1 MRLTISILVSGK
13 SPELKKCL
21 DSVKELMGQ
30 IDAELILTDTGCDEE
45 TKELLK
51 QYTTHIISFNWCD
64 DFAAARNV
72 GLKEASG
79 EWFLFLD
86 DDEWFD
92 DVQPFVDFFTSREY
106 KNYQQA
112 AYYVRNYLDYSGKQY
127 RQSLVSRM
135 IRLEEQ
141 THFEGK
147 IHEALT
153 PINGNCKLID
163 GFVHHYGYVNTD
175 QSKVLQKH
183 KRNFKI
189 LQEMKEAEPLNLKW
203 SMYLIQEFCIVADGE
218 KVVKEA
224 KEALKKMGESADPFH
239 QYLKGIFHGSE
250 LVGQYL
256 QKKYDEVI
264 YEAKIMGEN
273 HPEIVRLTRDIYAA
287 LSAKEIGD
295 YETMFSYVSSYF
307 QIYEQWK
314 NKEYNEQMAVLEQ
327 GLFLISESVSEE
339 KYRLMSL
346 LSLLSTIYTGKEQE
360 KIEIHKQTVKMQYL
374 NLIERNADFLYLDKD
389 MNEIIKHHM
398 IDVEEELLQL
408 DISQWMAQVKVI
420 ISSLEAFEKRK
431 VVLDAVKTKKDIRY
445 AYFEKEYQN
454 CYLQQKEVSKS
465 VEQVGNTLFL
475 FALSQIE
482 YAELVFKESA
492 LQEIDETLPQEVKGA
507 LYLSRALLNEDGE
520 QISIIRNLRKAVAE
534 YSVLASWIKIY
545 IDKSV
550 IREEKDG

>member
-1 MRLTISILVSGK
+1 MLLTISILVSGK

-21 DSVKELMGQ
+21 DSVQALMNHL
-30 IDAELILTDTGCDEE
+30 DAELILTDTGCDEE
-45 TKELLK
+45 IKELLK
-51 QYTTHIISFNWCD
+51 QYTSHIIPFSWCD

-92 DVQPFVDFFTSREY
+92 DVTPFVEFFSSGEY

-112 AYYVRNYLDYSGKQY
+112 AYYVRNYSDYSGKQY

-147 IHEALT
+147 IHESLI
-153 PINGNCKLID
+153 PVDGKCKLID

-183 KRNFKI
+183 ERNLKI
-189 LQEMKEAEPLNLKW
+189 LQKMKEEEPLNLKW
-203 SMYLIQEFCIVADGE
+203 PMYLIQEHCVVLNGE
-218 KVVKEA
+218 MVLKEA
-224 KEALKKMGESADPFH
+224 EEALTKMEESAELFQ
-239 QYLKGIFHGSE
+239 QYLRGIFLASE
-250 LVGQYL
+250 LVGLYL
-256 QKKYDEVI
+256 QKQYEEVI
-264 YEAKIMGEN
+264 HEAQMMGEN
-273 HPEIVRLTRDIYAA
+273 HPEIVRLTRDIYVA

-295 YETMFSYVSSYF
+295 YETLFSYVSSYF
-307 QIYEQWK
+307 QVYEEWK
-314 NKEYNEQMAVLEQ
+314 NKEYNEQTAVLEQ
-327 GLFLISESVSEE
+327 GLFLISESVDKE
-339 KYRLMSL
+339 KLFLMSQ
-346 LSLLSTIYTGKEQE
+346 LSLISAIHTGKEHE
-360 KIEIHKQTVKMQYL
+360 KVEIHKQIVKTQYM
-374 NLIERNADFLYLDKD
+374 NLIEKNADFLYLDKD
-389 MNEIIKHHM
+389 MNEIIKHRM
-398 IDVEEELLQL
+398 IDVEDELLQL
-408 DISQWMAQVKVI
+408 DIAQWMAQVKVLI
-420 ISSLEAFEKRK
+420 HSLDAFEKRRAL
-431 VVLDAVKTKKDIRY
+431 LDAIKTKNDIRY

-454 CYLQQKEVSKS
+454 CYLEQKEVPKN

-482 YAELVFKESA
+482 YAEYVFKENV

-534 YSVLASWIKIY
+534 YSILAPWIKVY
-545 IDKSV
+545 IDKSM
-550 IREEKDG
+550 IGEERDG

>member
-1 MRLTISILVSGK
+1 MLLTISILVSGK

-21 DSVKELMGQ
+21 DSVQALMNHL
-30 IDAELILTDTGCDEE
+30 DAELILTDTGCDEE
-45 TKELLK
+45 IKELLK
-51 QYTTHIISFNWCD
+51 QYTSHIIPFSWCD

-92 DVQPFVDFFTSREY
+92 DVTPFVEFFSSGEY

-112 AYYVRNYLDYSGKQY
+112 AYYVRNYSDYSGKQY

-147 IHEALT
+147 IHESLT
-153 PINGNCKLID
+153 PINGNCKLIE

-183 KRNFKI
+183 ERNLKI
-189 LQEMKEAEPLNLKW
+189 LQEMKEKEPFNLKW
-203 SMYLIQEFCIVADGE
+203 PMHLIQEYCVVLNGE
-218 KVVKEA
+218 MVLKEA
-224 KEALKKMGESADPFH
+224 EEALTKMEESEKPFQ
-239 QYLKGIFHGSE
+239 QYLRGIFLASE
-250 LVGQYL
+250 LVGLYL
-256 QKKYDEVI
+256 QKKYEEVI
-264 YEAKIMGEN
+264 QEAKMMGKN
-273 HPEIVRLTRDIYAA
+273 HPEIVRLTRDIYVA

-307 QIYEQWK
+307 QVYEEWK
-314 NKEYNEQMAVLEQ
+314 NKEYDEQTAVLEQ
-327 GLFLISESVSEE
+327 GLFLISESVDKE
-339 KYRLMSL
+339 KLFLMSK
-346 LSLLSTIYTGKEQE
+346 LSLISAIHTGKEHE
-360 KIEIHKQTVKMQYL
+360 KIEIHKQTVKTQYR
-374 NLIERNADFLYLDKD
+374 NLIEKNADFLYLDED
-389 MNEIIKHHM
+389 MNEIIRHHM
-398 IDVEEELLQL
+398 IDVEDELLQL
-408 DISQWMAQVKVI
+408 DIAQWMAQVKVLI
-420 ISSLEAFEKRK
+420 HSLDAFEKRRAL
-431 VVLDAVKTKKDIRY
+431 LDAIKTKNDIRY

-454 CYLQQKEVSKS
+454 CYLEQKEVPKN

-482 YAELVFKESA
+482 YAEYVFKENV

-534 YSVLASWIKIY
+534 YSILAPWIKVY
-545 IDKSV
+545 IDKSM
-550 IREEKDG
+550 IGEERDG

>member
-1 MRLTISILVSGK
+1 MLLTISILVSGK

-21 DSVKELMGQ
+21 DSVQALMNHL
-30 IDAELILTDTGCDEE
+30 DAELILTDTGCDEE
-45 TKELLK
+45 IKELLK
-51 QYTTHIISFNWCD
+51 QYTSHIIPFSWCD

-92 DVQPFVDFFTSREY
+92 DVTPFVEFFSSGEY

-112 AYYVRNYLDYSGKQY
+112 AYYVRNYSDYSGKQY

-147 IHEALT
+147 IHESLI
-153 PINGNCKLID
+153 PVDGKCKLID

-183 KRNFKI
+183 ERNLKI
-189 LQEMKEAEPLNLKW
+189 LQKMKEEEPLNLKW
-203 SMYLIQEFCIVADGE
+203 PMYLIQEHCVVLNGE
-218 KVVKEA
+218 MVLKEA
-224 KEALKKMGESADPFH
+224 EEALTKMEESAELFQ
-239 QYLKGIFHGSE
+239 QYLRGIFLASE
-250 LVGQYL
+250 LVGLYL
-256 QKKYDEVI
+256 QKQYEEVI
-264 YEAKIMGEN
+264 HEAQMMGEN
-273 HPEIVRLTRDIYAA
+273 HPEIVRLTRDIYVA

-295 YETMFSYVSSYF
+295 YETLFSYVSSYF
-307 QIYEQWK
+307 QVYEEWK
-314 NKEYNEQMAVLEQ
+314 NKEYNEQTAVLEQ
-327 GLFLISESVSEE
+327 GLFLISESVDKE
-339 KYRLMSL
+339 KLFLMSQ
-346 LSLLSTIYTGKEQE
+346 LSLISAIHTGKEHE
-360 KIEIHKQTVKMQYL
+360 KVEIHKQIVKTQYM
-374 NLIERNADFLYLDKD
+374 NLIEKNADFLYLDKD
-389 MNEIIKHHM
+389 MNEIIKHRM
-398 IDVEEELLQL
+398 IDVEDELLQL
-408 DISQWMAQVKVI
+408 DIAQWMAQVKVLI
-420 ISSLEAFEKRK
+420 HSLDAFEKRRAL
-431 VVLDAVKTKKDIRY
+431 LDAIKTKNDIRY

-454 CYLQQKEVSKS
+454 CYLEQKEVPKN

-482 YAELVFKESA
+482 YAEYVFKENV

-520 QISIIRNLRKAVAE
+520 QISKIRNLRKAVAE
-534 YSVLASWIKIY
+534 YSILAPWIKVY
-545 IDKSV
+545 IDKSM
-550 IREEKDG
+550 IGEERDG

>member
-1 MRLTISILVSGK
+1 MLLTISILVSGK

-21 DSVKELMGQ
+21 DSVQALMNHL
-30 IDAELILTDTGCDEE
+30 DAELILTDTGCDEE
-45 TKELLK
+45 IKELLK
-51 QYTTHIISFNWCD
+51 QYTSHIIPFSWCD

-92 DVQPFVDFFTSREY
+92 DVTPFVEFFSSGEY

-112 AYYVRNYLDYSGKQY
+112 AYYVRNYSDYSGKQY

-147 IHEALT
+147 IHESLT
-153 PINGNCKLID
+153 PINGNCKLIE

-183 KRNFKI
+183 ERNLKI
-189 LQEMKEAEPLNLKW
+189 LQEMKEKQPFNLKW
-203 SMYLIQEFCIVADGE
+203 PMHLIQEYCVVLNGE
-218 KVVKEA
+218 MVLKEA
-224 KEALKKMGESADPFH
+224 EEALTKMEESAELFQ
-239 QYLKGIFHGSE
+239 QYLRGIFLASE
-250 LVGQYL
+250 LVGLYL
-256 QKKYDEVI
+256 QKKYEEVI
-264 YEAKIMGEN
+264 QEAKMMGKN
-273 HPEIVRLTRDIYAA
+273 HPEIVRLTRDIYVA

-307 QIYEQWK
+307 QVYEEWK
-314 NKEYNEQMAVLEQ
+314 NKEYDEQTAVLEQ
-327 GLFLISESVSEE
+327 GLFLISESVDKE
-339 KYRLMSL
+339 KLFLMSK
-346 LSLLSTIYTGKEQE
+346 LSLISAIHTGKEHE
-360 KIEIHKQTVKMQYL
+360 KIEIHKQTVKTQYR
-374 NLIERNADFLYLDKD
+374 NLIEKNADFLYLDED
-389 MNEIIKHHM
+389 MNEIIRHHM
-398 IDVEEELLQL
+398 IDVEDELLQL
-408 DISQWMAQVKVI
+408 DIAQWMAQVKVLI
-420 ISSLEAFEKRK
+420 HSLDSFEKRK
-431 VVLDAVKTKKDIRY
+431 AILDAIKTKNDIRY

-454 CYLQQKEVSKS
+454 CFLEQKKVSKS

-482 YAELVFKESA
+482 YAEYVFKENV

-534 YSVLASWIKIY
+534 YSMLAPWIKVY
-545 IDKSV
+545 IGNSM
-550 IREEKDG
+550 IGEERDG

>member
-1 MRLTISILVSGK
+1 MLLTISILVSGK

-21 DSVKELMGQ
+21 DSVQALMNHL
-30 IDAELILTDTGCDEE
+30 DAELILTDTGCDEE
-45 TKELLK
+45 IKELLK
-51 QYTTHIISFNWCD
+51 QYTSHIIPFSWCD

-92 DVQPFVDFFTSREY
+92 DVTPFVEFFSSGEY

-112 AYYVRNYLDYSGKQY
+112 AYYVRNYSDYSGKQY

-147 IHEALT
+147 IHESLT
-153 PINGNCKLID
+153 PINGNCKLIE

-183 KRNFKI
+183 ERNLKI
-189 LQEMKEAEPLNLKW
+189 LQEMKEKEPFNLKW
-203 SMYLIQEFCIVADGE
+203 PMHLIQEYCVVLNGE
-218 KVVKEA
+218 MVLKEA
-224 KEALKKMGESADPFH
+224 EEALTKMEESEKPFQ
-239 QYLKGIFHGSE
+239 QYLRGIFLASE
-250 LVGQYL
+250 LVGLYL
-256 QKKYDEVI
+256 QKKYEEVI
-264 YEAKIMGEN
+264 QEAKMMGKN
-273 HPEIVRLTRDIYAA
+273 HPEIVRLTRDIYVA

-307 QIYEQWK
+307 QVYEEWK
-314 NKEYNEQMAVLEQ
+314 NKEYDEQTAVLEQ
-327 GLFLISESVSEE
+327 GLFLISESVDKE
-339 KYRLMSL
+339 KLFLMSK
-346 LSLLSTIYTGKEQE
+346 LSLISAIHTGKEHE
-360 KIEIHKQTVKMQYL
+360 KIEIHKQTVKTQYR
-374 NLIERNADFLYLDKD
+374 NLIEKNADFLYLDED
-389 MNEIIKHHM
+389 MNEIIRHHM
-398 IDVEEELLQL
+398 IDVEDELLQL
-408 DISQWMAQVKVI
+408 DIAQWMAQVKVLI
-420 ISSLEAFEKRK
+420 HSLDSFEKRK
-431 VVLDAVKTKKDIRY
+431 AILDAIKTKNDIRY

-454 CYLQQKEVSKS
+454 CYLEQKEVPKN

-482 YAELVFKESA
+482 YAEYVFKENV

-534 YSVLASWIKIY
+534 YSMLAPWIKVY
-545 IDKSV
+545 IGNSM
-550 IREEKDG
+550 IGEERDG